1 MTLPG
6 FPDAHPEHVR
16 EDLDGGA
23 SRAQHKSG
31 ERRQW
36 EAMQGWDAFE
46 RLDQVSVPTLVL
58 HGTEDRLI
66 APQNARI
73 LAEGIPGAELHWL
86 RGAGHLY
93 HSEQADAAD
102 AAVLE
107 FIARHP

>member
-1 MTLPG
+1 MALVPR
-6 FPDAHPEHVR
+6 P
-16 EDLDGGA
+16 L
-23 SRAQHKSG
+23 QHKSG

-36 EAMQGWDAFE
+36 EAMQGWDAFD

-66 APQNARI
+66 APQNASI
-73 LAEGIPGAELHWL
+73 LAEHPGRRAALAE
-86 RGAGHLY
+86 GAGHLY
-93 HSEQADAAD
+93 YSEQAAAAD